1 MPTKHPESAS
11 FSTLFS
17 HHLDVL
23 NGRLENALET
33 TGYDSMV
40 ILAGNHQQIGR
51 SGLSYPY
58 SVEPHFNAWV
68 PLTQSP
74 GCVLRLTPAER
85 PLLVYVQP
93 KNYWQET
100 VPDPEGHWV
109 QYFNIQIAETSDDAL
124 KMVMPTKMKK
134 AFIGP
139 DADNTGDSAVFND
152 PRLLNEL
159 NYFRAFKTDYEIKCI
174 EYANQIAAQG
184 HIAAKNTFPLE
195 VSEFHINHAY
205 CAATNQRET
214 ELPYPN
220 VVALNEHASILHYQN
235 LNQRSPAEIHSLL
248 LDAGAQFNGYAS
260 DITRTC
266 CAQNRRFQKLIA
278 DMDSM
283 QQFLC
288 SQAVK
293 GTDFVELNDQA
304 HRLVAEIL
312 SKHKLV
318 FCSAAQAYEAGITR
332 TFFPHGLGHLLGLQ
346 VHDAGGHQKTPNGAL
361 LPPPAEHPH
370 LRLTRVLEPGF
381 VLTIEPG
388 IYFIPMLLKKL
399 SVSTHK
405 KHINWDLIEEFIPFG
420 GVRIEDNIVVTTSK
434 TRNLTRQFLPSM
446 SSMSAVSIF

>member
-1 MPTKHPESAS
+1 MPTKHPVPAS
-11 FSTLFS
+11 LSTLFS

-23 NGRLENALET
+23 TKRLENALET

-40 ILAGNHQQIGR
+40 ILAGDQQQIGR
-51 SGLSYPY
+51 SDLSYPY
-58 SVEPHFNAWV
+58 SVEPYFNTWV
-68 PLTQSP
+68 PLTQNP
-74 GCVLRLTPAER
+74 GCILKLAPAEK

-93 KNYWQET
+93 ENYWQET
-100 VPDPEGHWV
+100 IPDPEGHWA
-109 QYFNIQIAETSDDAL
+109 QHFNIQIAKTSDDAL
-124 KMVMPTKMKK
+124 KMITPTKMKQ

-139 DADNTGDSAVFND
+139 DVDNTGDSAVFND

-184 HIAAKNTFPLE
+184 HIAVQNTFPLG
-195 VSEFHINHAY
+195 VSEFHINHVY

-214 ELPYPN
+214 ELPYPSI
-220 VVALNEHASILHYQN
+220 VALNEHASILHYQN
-235 LNQRSPAEIHSLL
+235 LNQRSPVEIHSLL

-260 DITRTC
+260 DITRTW

-278 DMDSM
+278 AVDSM
-283 QQFLC
+283 QQLLC
-288 SQAVK
+288 SQAIK

-312 SKHKLV
+312 SKQKFV
-318 FCSAAQAYEAGITR
+318 FCSATQAYETGITR

-346 VHDAGGHQKTPNGAL
+346 VHDTGGHQKTPNGAL
-361 LPPPAEHPH
+361 RSPPTKYPY

-399 SVSTHK
+399 SVSNQK

-420 GVRIEDNIVVTTSK
+420 GVRIEDNIVVTTS
-434 TRNLTRQFLPSM
+434 RVCNLTRQFLPSINTV
-446 SSMSAVSIF
+446 SAF

>member
-1 MPTKHPESAS
+1 MPTKHPVPAS
-11 FSTLFS
+11 LSTLFS

-23 NGRLENALET
+23 TKRLEKALET
-33 TGYDSMV
+33 TGYDSVV
-40 ILAGNHQQIGR
+40 ILAGNQQQIGR
-51 SGLSYPY
+51 SDLSYPY
-58 SVEPHFNAWV
+58 SVEPYFNTWV
-68 PLTQSP
+68 PLTQNP
-74 GCVLRLTPAER
+74 GCILKLAPAEK

-93 KNYWQET
+93 ENYWQET
-100 VPDPEGHWV
+100 IPDPEGHWA
-109 QYFNIQIAETSDDAL
+109 QHFNIQIAKTSDDAL
-124 KMVMPTKMKK
+124 KMITPTKMKQ

-139 DADNTGDSAVFND
+139 DADNTGDCTAFND
-152 PRLLNEL
+152 SRLLNEL

-184 HIAAKNTFPLE
+184 HIAVQNTFPLG
-195 VSEFHINHAY
+195 VSEFHINHVY

-214 ELPYPN
+214 ELPYPS

-235 LNQRSPAEIHSLL
+235 LNQRSPIEIHSLL

-260 DITRTC
+260 DITRTW

-278 DMDSM
+278 AVDSM
-283 QQFLC
+283 QQLLC
-288 SQAVK
+288 SQAIK

-312 SKHKLV
+312 SKQKFV
-318 FCSAAQAYEAGITR
+318 FCSAAQAYETGITR

-346 VHDAGGHQKTPNGAL
+346 VHDTGGHQKTPNGAL
-361 LPPPAEHPH
+361 RSPPAKHPH

-399 SVSTHK
+399 SESTHK

-434 TRNLTRQFLPSM
+434 VCNLTRQFLPSM
-446 SSMSAVSIF
+446 NTVSVF